1 MNLGAHVVV
10 AAALSDRPLV
20 RLGAALPDVATIGGF
35 RMVPA
40 ASPGPVADGIALH
53 HRTDAVFHSHRWFIE
68 RQQAVGSALRA
79 AGVRRGAARA
89 SAHVG
94 VELLLDGELFKSGT
108 GNDRVDAVGEA
119 LAHARPPE
127 PLAPLVADPDR
138 PAWLAHLAGLPR
150 WRPPHHFADPA
161 AVARRLHG
169 ILSSRPRLAMRADE
183 IPAVEAALTE
193 IQPSIAGTAERF
205 LVDLIEQV
213 AHRAGDRPENGAAR
227 TAGGPPFSI
236 Q

>member
-10 AAALSDRPLV
+10 AASLSDLPLV
-20 RLGAALPDVATIGGF
+20 RLGAALPDIATIGGF

-40 ASPGPVADGIALH
+40 TSPGPVADGIALH
-53 HRTDAVFHSHRWFIE
+53 HRTDAAFHSHRWFIE
-68 RQQAVGSALRA
+68 RQRAVGAALRA
-79 AGVRRGAARA
+79 AGVTRGAARA

-94 VELLLDGELFKSGT
+94 IELLLDGALFKSGT
-108 GNDRVDAVGEA
+108 GSDRVDAVGEA
-119 LAHARPPE
+119 LAHAHPPE
-127 PLAPLVADPDR
+127 PLAPLVADADR
-138 PAWLAHLAGLPR
+138 PAWLAHLAGLPH

-161 AVARRLHG
+161 AVARRLHA
-169 ILSSRPRLAMRADE
+169 ILSTRPRLAMRADE

-213 AHRAGDRPENGAAR
+213 AHGAGDGPATGAAHA
-227 TAGGPPFSI
+227 AGGPPLST